1 MIYLLWSLINVF
13 LPLYFFYLLFSFLAK
28 GKRFFNPK
36 YKTFQ
41 ILFLVIGVT
50 QIIVAS
56 STDKANQNIYLKD
69 DHANFNSSKMVHHMV
84 EDNWT
89 MNIHFLLEYSVHGNK
104 YIPLKSS
111 SFLSGFVSGYDW
123 ELLSV
128 DGVGIEDGR
137 GTVWYVNGNLQWKLF
152 GTTIYS
158 QNKIFQ
164 VKTELD

>member
-13 LPLYFFYLLFSFLAK
+13 LPLYFFYLHVNFLAK

-56 STDKANQNIYLKD
+56 STEKANQNIYLKD

-89 MNIHFLLEYSVHGNK
+89 MNIHFLLEYSVQGNK

-137 GTVWYVNGNLQWKLF
+137 GTVWYVSSNLQWKLLGLPF
-152 GTTIYS
+152 TVRTKYF
-158 QNKIFQ
+158 K
-164 VKTELD
+164 